1 MDAPFSYL
9 AAFATGV
16 ASFLAPCTLALVPLY
31 LSYLGGFTLAE
42 QVDSAQSRNQVAM
55 AVNILLFSLGFT
67 VVFVAL
73 GASLGTLSAAVVT
86 FSPWLNQVSG
96 VFIILMGL
104 ITLGLIQT
112 PTFIPWFKPQQA
124 TGVRFPL
131 AGLLPG
137 GRDLCPWVD
146 ALCRPNPGRN
156 PRRCWH
162 QHIGRLRSGVAGQL
176 LLWLDGA
183 LCGGRT
189 SDRLDEPV
197 TAHTGPLVGGRAPGG
212 RCNAHRLWDITVY
225 RPAPTHLQ
233 CARLGHVMTQGS
245 GEASCA
251 GEECARSG

>member
-31 LSYLGGFTLAE
+31 LSYLGGFTLAG
-42 QVDSAQSRNQVAM
+42 QVDGAQSRNQVAM

-124 TGVRFPL
+124 TGVRFRWL
-131 AGLLPG
+131 ASFLVGATFALGWTPCVGPILGAILAVAGTSTSAGYGAALLASFSFGLMVPFVAAGLVTGWTSQLLRTQGRWLEVAHQAAGVMLIAFGISLFTGLLP
-137 GRDLCPWVD
+137 RISS
-146 ALCRPNPGRN
+146 AL
-156 PRRCWH
+156 
-162 QHIGRLRSGVAGQL
+162 
-176 LLWLDGA
+176 A
-183 LCGGRT
+183 LGT
-189 SDRLDEPV
+189 
-197 TAHTGPLVGGRAPGG
+197 
-212 RCNAHRLWDITVY
+212 
-225 RPAPTHLQ
+225 
-233 CARLGHVMTQGS
+233 
-245 GEASCA
+245 
-251 GEECARSG
+251 